1 MFADGDPQPRGHRFL
16 PLFNARVD
24 ELFDLAAVHAHDM
37 IVMRPLVEFEYGH
50 AILEMMARDQAGRLE
65 LRQYPV
71 DRSEADVLGRAEEP
85 AVDLFGGHVAGGPA
99 PGELQGLY
107 AAARR
112 PSNRPALNP
121 LLPLPSP

>member
-1 MFADGDPQPRGHRFL
+1 MFADGESQPRGDRFL
-16 PLFNARVD
+16 PLFYARVD

-71 DRSEADVLGRAEEP
+71 DCGKANVLGRAEQP
-85 AVDLFGGHVAGGPA
+85 AVDLFGGHVAGGAAPA
-99 PGELQGLY
+99 KLQGLLPRERGPPT
-107 AAARR
+107 A
-112 PSNRPALNP
+112 PA
-121 LLPLPSP
+121 

>member
-85 AVDLFGGHVAGGPA
+85 AVDLFGGHVAGGAALQELSELSA
-99 PGELQGLY
+99 PP
-107 AAARR
+107 RHPHNR
-112 PSNRPALNP
+112 PSLKTF
-121 LLPLPSP
+121 LPLSRP